1 MLEAVSRSRGFFWI
15 RPADA
20 GGDAWSLHAI
30 LDRLAHYAG
39 NCWLLGTVSS
49 KKLLEWE
56 EIAGSD
62 ALCRAIFPVMFL
74 FY

>member
-1 MLEAVSRSRGFFWI
+1 MAMRGVCTPFWTGWPI
-15 RPADA
+15 M
-20 GGDAWSLHAI
+20 
-30 LDRLAHYAG
+30 
-39 NCWLLGTVSS
+39 LGTVGCWELFLPSAT
-49 KKLLEWE
+49 KLLEWE